1 VRRFIERRLNE
12 RYIRTI
18 AIVVLAIFTIVLTV
32 SFATA
37 KRGKTVFGP
46 FLGADFGAF
55 YVAGQI
61 YHNYGAA
68 SIYDAELHRRVYKEN
83 FPDAP
88 ADEQL
93 FYANAPFF
101 VLPFILLS
109 RLPYAL
115 AYFIWLLISVGL
127 FIAGF
132 SILWRTL
139 ALPREIRLTAVLV
152 ALSFWPFLVECLA
165 GGQTSAFGFFC
176 LAVAISL
183 ENRSRFWSGVVL
195 ALCAYKPTLLLLI
208 VPMLLVSGRWL
219 TIVGLAV
226 GSFILGLISLL
237 VVGVQGCINFLNR
250 LLFFTNATANTEG
263 GLRGWK
269 YVDVNAFMRLLLP
282 HHTNVRWAVIAVIA
296 LLVIPLLVAKWW
308 RLKEQ
313 SQSRL
318 LWALTITWTPVLTIY
333 MGIYDSTILVLAGL
347 LLTAEF
353 YSRGYRADSLPFVY
367 KCFLLALYLSP
378 WFTQNIALMIR
389 VQIYT
394 LAIAAFGIYQLFKR
408 EERGCDGSHS
418 RATRRVPVCV
428 DVEQGIT
435 TGRFRQAWN
444 LISFVFHNPILWHS
458 STRPLI
464 DRNNVFIAADHVHT
478 RACG

>member
-1 VRRFIERRLNE
+1 MRRFIERRLNR
-12 RYIRTI
+12 RYVRTI
-18 AIVVLAIFTIVLTV
+18 AIVVLAIFTIILTV

-61 YHNYGAA
+61 YSNYGPE
-68 SIYDAELHRRVYKEN
+68 SIYDAELHRRMYKED

-88 ADEQL
+88 ANEQL

-101 VLPFILLS
+101 VVPFILLS
-109 RLPYAL
+109 RLPYSL
-115 AYFIWLLISVGL
+115 AYLIWLTISVAL
-127 FIAGF
+127 FVAGF
-132 SILWRTL
+132 SILWRALT
-139 ALPREIRLTAVLV
+139 LPRELWLTALLV

-176 LAVAISL
+176 LAVAIAL

-195 ALCAYKPTLLLLI
+195 ALCAYKPTLLLLV
-208 VPMLLVSGRWL
+208 VPMLLVTGRWL
-219 TIVGLAV
+219 TLAGLAV
-226 GSFILGLISLL
+226 GTFILSLISLA
-237 VVGVQGCINFLNR
+237 VVGLQGCVNFVNR
-250 LLFFTNATANTEG
+250 LLFFTNATASTEG

-269 YVDVNAFMRLLLP
+269 YVDLNAFMRLLMP
-282 HHTNVRWAVIAVIA
+282 HQTYARWAITAVIA
-296 LLVIPLLVAKWW
+296 LVVIPLLVAKWW
-308 RLKEQ
+308 RLREA
-313 SQSRL
+313 SQRRL

-353 YSRGYRADSLPFVY
+353 YSRGYRSDSLPFIY

-394 LAIAAFGIYQLFKR
+394 LAIAAFGIYQLFLR
-408 EERGCDGSHS
+408 EGARLRWQSQPRHTEGVPGS
-418 RATRRVPVCV
+418 V
-428 DVEQGIT
+428 DVEQGYLQAGF
-435 TGRFRQAWN
+435 GRHR
-444 LISFVFHNPILWHS
+444 
-458 STRPLI
+458 T
-464 DRNNVFIAADHVHT
+464 
-478 RACG
+478 